1 MFYQNGTWEFSNL
14 TAADKFAMNPDDLA
28 MIPIYCGVDGE
39 DKAGLCCGT
48 ENCWAVNKNASEEDI
63 KATLDFMNWVV
74 TSDAGTTMRA
84 EQFGPCPFK
93 DAKTPENVFFA
104 QANEYVANGNYTV
117 TWAFNW
123 TPAVDDWRAAVVDA
137 LSKYTTGNGSWDDV
151 KTAFVEGWATQYANE
166 H

>member
-1 MFYQNGTWEFSNL
+1 MWAYSQIKDNEV
-14 TAADKFAMNPDDLA
+14 ADDDLG
-28 MIPIYCGVDGE
+28 MLPYFMGIDGE
-39 DKAGLCCGT
+39 DDYGPAGVYDASW
-48 ENCWAVNKNASEEDI
+48 EVNKNASEADI

-74 TSDAGTTMRA
+74 TSDAGTTMLA
-84 EQFGPCPFK
+84 EQLAPCPFK
-93 DAKTPENVFFA
+93 NAKTPENVCFA

-137 LSKYTTGNGSWDDV
+137 LSQYTTGNGSWDTV
-151 KTAFVEGWATQYANE
+151 KTAFEAGWATQYANE